1 MNFDH
6 IGIFVKTLAEG
17 RTHFQSLLKIKQIS
31 EEFYDHRI
39 KVAVQFLY
47 DEDGICY
54 EIIAPYLEGNPV
66 DHVLLARKNV
76 LNHVAYRVRNFNGLV
91 EHYRNNKCAQL
102 GPPLPAIAFG
112 GRRVVFF
119 LTPLNIII
127 ELIEDKIE

>member
-6 IGIFVKTLAEG
+6 IGVFVKTLAEG
-17 RTHFQSLLKIKQIS
+17 RAHFQSLLIINKIS
-31 EEFYDHRI
+31 EEFYDHGI

-47 DEDGICY
+47 DKDGICY
-54 EIIAPYLEGNPV
+54 EIIAPFLQGNPV
-66 DHVLLARKNV
+66 DHVLLMRKNI
-76 LNHVAYRVRNFNGLV
+76 LNHIAYRVRDFNGAV
-91 EHYRNNKCAQL
+91 ELYRNKRCAQL

-112 GRRVVFF
+112 GRRVAFF

>member
-6 IGIFVKTLAEG
+6 IGVFVKTLAEG
-17 RTHFQSLLKIKQIS
+17 RAHFQSLLRIKKIS
-31 EEFYDHRI
+31 EEFYDNLI

-54 EIIAPYLEGNPV
+54 EIIAPYLDGNPV
-66 DHVLLARKNV
+66 DHVLLTRKNV
-76 LNHVAYRVRNFNGLV
+76 LNHVAYRVRDFSGAIEL
-91 EHYRNNKCAQL
+91 YRAKRCAQL
-102 GPPLPAIAFG
+102 GPPSPAIAFG

-119 LTPLNIII
+119 LTPLNIIV